1 MEEFIIVLLCIKGFI
16 MGLANLIPG
25 ISGGTLAITLG
36 IYEDFIGALSNFFSR
51 LKENILFLLPIGI
64 GMVLSI
70 LTLSRVID
78 FGLTH
83 YIFATIMLFIGAILG
98 GLPMLC
104 KNMQGEKITGVHG
117 IVFVIAF
124 MLVMLTTFLA
134 GDNEVSFANLNII
147 GYVNIFIVG
156 IISAGT
162 MIIPGISGSAV
173 LMTIGYYSPIISAIK
188 NLTNVDEFFN
198 SVMALAPFGL
208 GILVGMLG
216 GAKLI
221 EFILKKYPVKA
232 YFGIVGF
239 VIASIIGILYQNFLF
254 EGNFIYVSGVELILG
269 AVLCVGAM
277 VLTYKLSI
285 IEKPESETVAVSV
298 SDTTQD
304 ISIDEIS
311 ESIEEIDESI

>member
-1 MEEFIIVLLCIKGFI
+1 

-36 IYEDFIGALSNFFSR
+36 IYEQFIGALSNFFGK
-51 LKENILFLLPIGI
+51 LKENILFLLPIGV

-78 FGLTH
+78 YGLTN

-104 KNMQGEKITGVHG
+104 KRMQGEKITFVHG
-117 IVFVIAF
+117 VVFLASF
-124 MLVMLTTFLA
+124 MLVAVTIFLA
-134 GDNEVSFANLNII
+134 GDTVVSFENITLI
-147 GYVNIFIVG
+147 GYVKIFVVG
-156 IISAGT
+156 IIAAAT

-173 LMTIGYYSPIISAIK
+173 LMTIGYYSPIINAVK
-188 NLTNVDEFFN
+188 NLTNIDAIVS
-198 SVMALAPFGL
+198 SVMVLAPFGI

-221 EFILKKYPVKA
+221 EHIIKKYPVKA

-239 VIASIIGILYQNFLF
+239 VIASIIGILYQNFLLD
-254 EGNFIYVSGVELILG
+254 GKFIYVSIVELVIG
-269 AVLCVGAM
+269 MILCVGAM
-277 VLTYKLSI
+277 VLTYRLSN
-285 IEKPESETVAVSV
+285 
-298 SDTTQD
+298 
-304 ISIDEIS
+304 IDENATDNTDVDIVNV
-311 ESIEEIDESI
+311 EQVLDNLELEQVEVKTDE